1 MLLRHVRL
9 VPVGSAAPDGL
20 VDLRI
25 SGDRIAELGR
35 SLTRLPAEDEL
46 DAAGRWLIPGLWD
59 QHTHLGQWSRQGTRL
74 DLAGA
79 TSRAEALARI
89 RAGLH
94 ATGEVLVGGGFRPS
108 NWADPPTTAALDE
121 VSDSRP
127 IVLVSGDAHSGWL
140 NSAALRRFG
149 LAHRDD
155 LLREAEWFDLLPT
168 VLAAE
173 DAQVGPSVY
182 ATAMHAA
189 AARGVVGIVDYEFEP
204 GFVRW
209 PQRYAE
215 AGVRLRVRTSTY
227 PVDLAAAIDG
237 GLRSGDVIDG
247 EPLLTMG
254 ALKIISDGSLNTQ
267 TAHCRQPYADGG
279 HGVQNVLGPEL
290 QALLSRAAS
299 VGLSVALHAIGD
311 AALQIALDAFAAT
324 GARGSIE
331 HAQLAGTEQVAE
343 IARLG
348 LIASAQPAH
357 LLDDRGVTEVIWD
370 EQRAGRS
377 FPLRE
382 LAAAGVELA
391 LGSDAPVAP
400 LDPWLAMAAAVHR
413 GEPHDAPW
421 HPEHSLTTA
430 QALSASTD
438 GRATP
443 TAGAPADLALLDA
456 DPLAAGDS
464 ATVAAQLR
472 RMPVAATIVAGQV
485 VHQAW

>member
-1 MLLRHVRL
+1 MPL
-9 VPVGSAAPDGL
+9 GSAAPTGL

-25 SGDRIAELGR
+25 AGDRIAAVGP
-35 SLTRLPAEDEL
+35 SLERLPGEDEL

-59 QHTHLGQWSRQGTRL
+59 EHTHLGQWARQGTRL
-74 DLAGA
+74 DLAGSA
-79 TSRAEALARI
+79 TRDEALARV
-89 RAGLH
+89 RAGLG

-108 NWADPPTTAALDE
+108 SWAEAPTTSALDE
-121 VSDSRP
+121 VSADRP

-149 LAHRDD
+149 LPPRDG

-173 DAQVGPSVY
+173 DAQVGPSAY
-182 ATAMHAA
+182 AAAMRAA

-204 GFVRW
+204 GFARW
-209 PQRYAE
+209 PQRYRQV
-215 AGVRLRVRTSTY
+215 GVGLRIRTSSY
-227 PVDLAAAIDG
+227 PVDVEQAIAA
-237 GLRSGDVIDG
+237 GLRTGEVIDG

-267 TAHCRQPYADGG
+267 TAHCREPYANGA
-279 HGVQNVLGPEL
+279 HGVQNVPAPEL
-290 QALLSRAAS
+290 TRLLGRAKEC
-299 VGLSVALHAIGD
+299 GLEIALHAIGD
-311 AALQIALDAFAAT
+311 AALQIALDAFATT
-324 GARGSIE
+324 GASGSIE
-331 HAQLAGTEQVAE
+331 HAQLAGPEQVAD

-348 LIASAQPAH
+348 LIASVQPAH

-370 EQRAGRS
+370 EARAARS

-400 LDPWLAMAAAVHR
+400 LDPWLAMAAGVHR
-413 GEPHDAPW
+413 GEPEDAPW

-430 QALSASTD
+430 QVLAASTD
-438 GRATP
+438 GHGAP
-443 TAGAPADLALLDA
+443 IAGDPADLVLLEA
-456 DPLAAGDS
+456 DPLADGDS
-464 ATVAAQLR
+464 ASVAERLR
-472 RMPVAATIVAGQV
+472 RMPVAATMVAGQL